1 MASYVA
7 YTPTSVIGTAL
18 FNLDAFGMPNY
29 RFSGTV
35 GVSVSDS
42 FTEAQY
48 LSSATP
54 LSEDVYTS
62 LSSGNTAWTT
72 AQLANIDA
80 ITAIYSRFI
89 ALRFSP
95 VADYSGSTPTI
106 VATKSDI
113 NISFIYRPDW
123 PHAGASGGGADTNF
137 DYPGSRGDVVLNWD
151 GFGSEGFHNDRS
163 LNSNTFGFHAL
174 MHEIGHSLGLSHPH
188 SVISDGVPTITAD
201 YAATAGT
208 GFDKLGFSIESPLD
222 MNKEYFSIMSYDDQ
236 SLAGHADTYAQTP
249 MILDVIAL
257 QEAYG
262 EGDGT
267 SGPGNDVVSPGGN
280 GGVAAYRT
288 YFDTG
293 GVDAIDLANYSTGA
307 YLHMGTPIDG
317 APHLVGVSMS
327 GDDEKAMIV
336 PDRDPASL
344 RWFYGDYEDA
354 FGSAAADHIIGNAL
368 DNSINGRSG
377 ADLIDGRT
385 GNDLLSGGD
394 GNDSLTGGAGNDTL
408 DGGAGVDVAAF
419 AGRRADYAVTASG
432 DGCAIKDRTGA
443 EGSDTLSAVE
453 RVRFSDTRLA
463 LDMDTHQSGGDAAL
477 LVGAVKGKAALAD
490 KALIGEVLTYFDA
503 GNTLLAAA
511 TALIN
516 AGIMDQL
523 AGGTTTGAYV
533 NLIYHAVTGKAPTAK
548 DTEDLAALIESGGY
562 SRADFLAAAAELPQN
577 QANVGL
583 VGLRQSGLEY
593 S

>member
-1 MASYVA
+1 MATYVA
-7 YTPTSVIGTAL
+7 YTPTSVIGAAL

-29 RFSGTV
+29 RVSGTV

-62 LSSGNTAWTT
+62 RSSGGASWTL

-80 ITAIYSRFI
+80 ITAAYSRFI
-89 ALRFSP
+89 GLSFSP
-95 VADYSGSTPTI
+95 VADYSGSTPAA

-113 NISFIYRPDW
+113 NISLIYRPDW

-137 DYPGSRGDVVLNWD
+137 GYSGSRGDIVLNWV
-151 GFGSEGFHNDRS
+151 GFGSAGSGNDNS
-163 LNSNTFGFHAL
+163 LNSTTFGFHAL

-188 SVISDGVPTITAD
+188 SVITDDVPAITAD

-208 GFDKLGFSIESPLD
+208 GFDKLGFSTGSPLD
-222 MNKEYFSIMSYDDQ
+222 MNKEYFSVMSYDDQ
-236 SLAGHADTYAQTP
+236 SVAGQADTYAQTP
-249 MILDVIAL
+249 MILDVIAM

-262 EGDGT
+262 EGGGT
-267 SGPGNDVVSPGGN
+267 SGSGNDAISPGGK

-293 GVDAIDLANYSTGA
+293 GIDLIDLVNYSLGA

-317 APHLVGVSMS
+317 AAYPVGVSMS
-327 GDDEKAMIV
+327 RDDENSMIV
-336 PDRDPASL
+336 LNHDPASL

-354 FGSAAADHIIGNAL
+354 LGSGANDHIVGNAL
-368 DNSINGRSG
+368 DNSINGQSG
-377 ADLIDGRT
+377 NDSIDGQA

-394 GNDSLTGGAGNDTL
+394 GNDTLSGGAGNDTL
-408 DGGAGVDVAAF
+408 DGGAGIDTAAF
-419 AGRRADYAVTASG
+419 SGSRTDYLFTTNGAGYAVKVKAG
-432 DGCAIKDRTGA
+432 DAGTDV
-443 EGSDTLSAVE
+443 LSAIE
-453 RVRFSDTRLA
+453 RVGFSDTKLA
-463 LDMDTHQSGGDAAL
+463 LDMDTRQSGGDAAL
-477 LVGAVKGKAALAD
+477 LVGAVKGKVALTD
-490 KALIGEVLTYFDA
+490 KVLIGELLNYFDA
-503 GNTLLAAA
+503 GNTLLTAA
-511 TALIN
+511 TTLIN

-523 AGGTTTGAYV
+523 AGGTTTSAYV
-533 NLIYHAVTGKAPTAK
+533 NLIYHAVTGKIPTAK
-548 DTEDLAALIESGGY
+548 DTQELAALIDSGGY
-562 SRADFLAAAAELPQN
+562 SKADFLATAAELPRN
-577 QANVGL
+577 QDNIGL
-583 VGLRQSGLEY
+583 VGLKLSGLEY